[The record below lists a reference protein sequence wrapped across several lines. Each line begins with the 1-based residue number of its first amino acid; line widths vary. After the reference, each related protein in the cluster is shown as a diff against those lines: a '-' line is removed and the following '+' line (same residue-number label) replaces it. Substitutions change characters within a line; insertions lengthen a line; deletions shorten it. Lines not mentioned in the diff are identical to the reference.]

1 MILRTVFA
9 FSLTMLLALGASV
22 PAAAAEPADLVVERT
37 HRVLDA
43 IGSQRDAFKADPAK
57 LREFVK
63 TQLDDVMDR
72 PYAAQ
77 LVLARHARDA
87 TPAQIQGFAD
97 ALTDSLLRRYAD
109 ALLDTDPGTDV
120 KIASSTPLRNGEM
133 MRVASRIVRR
143 AGEPVQVDYM
153 FRKKGDDWLVF
164 DVIVEGIS
172 YVQTYRN
179 QFDEQLRTRTLDD
192 VIAGLRSGQIQ
203 LQDGQ

>member
-1 MILRTVFA
+1 MFMRTLFA
-9 FSLTMLLALGASV
+9 LFLASAATLVGAT
-22 PAAAAEPADLVVERT
+22 EPATIVTERT
-37 HRVLDA
+37 HAVLDA
-43 IGSQRDAFKADPAK
+43 IGTQREVFRADPAK

-63 TQLDDVMDR
+63 SQLNDVMDR

-77 LVLARHARDA
+77 LVLARHARGA
-87 TPAQIQGFAD
+87 TPEQINGFAD

-109 ALLDTDPGTDV
+109 ALLDIDPGTEV
-120 KIASSTPLRNGEM
+120 KIAASTPMREGQM

-153 FRKKGDDWLVF
+153 FRRKGEDWLVF

-179 QFDEQLRTRTLDD
+179 QFDEQLRTRSLDE
-192 VIAGLRSGQIQ
+192 VIQALRSGEIQ

>member
-1 MILRTVFA
+1 MFLRPLFA
-9 FSLTMLLALGASV
+9 LFLAS
-22 PAAAAEPADLVVERT
+22 AATLAGAAEPATIVTERT
-37 HRVLDA
+37 HAVLDA
-43 IGSQRDAFKADPAK
+43 IVAQRDAFRADPAK
-57 LREFVK
+57 LRSFVK
-63 TQLDDVMDR
+63 SQLNDVMDR

-77 LVLARHARDA
+77 LVLARHARGA
-87 TPAQIQGFAD
+87 SAEQIQAFAD

-109 ALLDTDPGTDV
+109 ALLDIDPGTDV
-120 KIASSTPLRNGEM
+120 KIAASTPMRDGQM

-153 FRKKGDDWLVF
+153 FRKKGEDWLVF

-179 QFDEQLRTRTLDD
+179 QFDEQLRKRSLDE
-192 VIAGLRSGQIQ
+192 VIAGLRSGEIQ